1 MVEKVDRPAPLA
13 PWTIKAS
20 GSAQDRGGGGRGY
33 AHEEEQSSPGTPEGW
48 QKFHARQESRRLMT
62 VPQESV
68 RHIWFRSAVLRRQ
81 LAIVEADMELEN
93 GHLLRGVQFLLARLD
108 DYFQFKSYVI
118 GQEVPPFLVIHGPLV
133 EVSVPTDRPRAEAAA
148 HEPVLAPIARPQPW
162 WALWDDE
169 SQRIRPLALGLIAI
183 GLMAI
188 IATILAL
195 L

>member
-1 MVEKVDRPAPLA
+1 MVEKIDRPAPVA

-20 GSAQDRGGGGRGY
+20 GSAQDRGGGQGF

-62 VPQESV
+62 VPQESI

-93 GHLLRGVQFLLARLD
+93 GHLLRGVQFLLPRLD

-118 GQEVPPFLVIHGPLV
+118 GQEVPPFMVVHGPLV
-133 EVSVPTDRPRAEAAA
+133 EVSVPAESRRSTATTTHAT
-148 HEPVLAPIARPQPW
+148 PLASAPPQRW
-162 WALWDDE
+162 WSLWDDE
-169 SQRIRPLALGLIAI
+169 SQRIRPLAIGLIAV
-183 GLMAI
+183 GLLAVI
-188 IATILAL
+188 VTILAL